1 MISKTLM
8 KHQKEEFYGKLNMK
22 DITNADYIHAKR
34 ASKEFETK
42 HLGESFDLNYKNDTL
57 LLADVF

>member
-1 MISKTLM
+1 M
-8 KHQKEEFYGKLNMK
+8 KHRKEEFYGKLNMK